1 MITLDSSIWVA
12 ALHESD
18 SQHEKAIDTFDSID
32 ISKVSIFDFTYIE
45 VMNVLKRKASI
56 TICENF
62 LELLHRMN
70 ANILISSSHQ
80 IALTNEM
87 FFEDLK
93 DLSFSDC
100 MHMATAKI
108 FNADLLTFDKNLQ
121 KAWKKLKK

>member
-18 SQHEKAIDTFDSID
+18 SQHEKAVEAFDSID
-32 ISKVSIFDFTYIE
+32 RSKVSIFDFTYIE
-45 VMNVLKRKASI
+45 VMNVLKRKASMA
-56 TICENF
+56 ICENF
-62 LELLHRMN
+62 LELLCRMN
-70 ANILISSSHQ
+70 TNILISSSRQ
-80 IALTNEM
+80 IALTNEI
-87 FFEDLK
+87 FFEDVK

-108 FNADLLTFDKNLQ
+108 FNADLLTFDQNLQ

>member
-1 MITLDSSIWVA
+1 MIILDSSIWVA

-18 SQHEKAIDTFDSID
+18 SQHEKAVETFDSIERNK
-32 ISKVSIFDFTYIE
+32 ISIFDFTYIE

-62 LELLHRMN
+62 LELLRRMN
-70 ANILISSSHQ
+70 TNILISSGKQ
-80 IALTNEM
+80 IASTNEI

-100 MHMATAKI
+100 LHMATAKI
-108 FNADLLTFDKNLQ
+108 FNADFFTFDKNLQ